1 MTKKKQRK
9 RNKKY
14 SEYYDNLTLLEYI
27 RYRKKTKNYG
37 YNLYDPKSKPT
48 WRVRNCIW
56 YKVEK
61 VLFFNAVL
69 FMLFGGILCTYF
81 YGERIIKEFNYLK
94 IRRNLETVEG
104 VVVDKAKKPFKYYG
118 KGSQRRPVT
127 RTVWFSYEVNDSIYN
142 GAYDLDNE
150 IAKDLYKGQVILID
164 YEKDNPSNCMITP
177 KQFR

>member
-9 RNKKY
+9 KNKKY

-61 VLFFNAVL
+61 VLFFNAL
-69 FMLFGGILCTYF
+69 LLMLFVGILSTYF
-81 YGERIIKEFNYLK
+81 YGERIIKEFDYVK

-104 VVVDKAKKPFKYYG
+104 VVVDKAKEAFHFSG
-118 KGSQRRPVT
+118 RGSQRIPAT
-127 RTVWFSYEVNDSIYN
+127 RTIWYSYEVNDSIYN
-142 GAYDLDNE
+142 GVYVMDNE
-150 IAKDLYKGQVILID
+150 KSKDLYKGQVILID
-164 YEKDNPSNCMITP
+164 YEKDNPSNSMIAP
-177 KQFR
+177 